1 LAAATAAA
9 VPTAA
14 SQGIEDLSYLAGYF
28 LDAGIAL
35 FHPGKDLPDI
45 LAVLSN
51 LVHLSEDNLAQGSD
65 HPSHFG
71 ILAPQIIDPCA
82 NLGEPSGRPVH
93 VVAKDPRQAC
103 ECQPILRIRHLPR
116 SPEPSGSV
124 KAARSNS
131 RPSSQ

>member
-65 HPSHFG
+65 HPSHFSRRRSS
-71 ILAPQIIDPCA
+71 ILAPTSA
-82 NLGEPSGRPVH
+82 NRAAVPFMWSR
-93 VVAKDPRQAC
+93 
-103 ECQPILRIRHLPR
+103 RIRARPASVSPSFGLGISLVPR
-116 SPEPSGSV
+116 SHLD
-124 KAARSNS
+124 R
-131 RPSSQ
+131 